1 MGKYNCGDYMTGMDK
16 NNVYYLVSRNLKR
29 IRKEKG
35 LTQEKL
41 AELSN
46 YSVGFI
52 MNIESEKYYQTFS
65 LGTLWQFGKALNVDI
80 REFFRPLD

>member
-1 MGKYNCGDYMTGMDK
+1 MGKYNCGDYMTGMDE
-16 NNVYYLVSRNLKR
+16 NYVYYLVSRNLKR

-65 LGTLWQFGKALNVDI
+65 LGTLWQLGKALNVDI